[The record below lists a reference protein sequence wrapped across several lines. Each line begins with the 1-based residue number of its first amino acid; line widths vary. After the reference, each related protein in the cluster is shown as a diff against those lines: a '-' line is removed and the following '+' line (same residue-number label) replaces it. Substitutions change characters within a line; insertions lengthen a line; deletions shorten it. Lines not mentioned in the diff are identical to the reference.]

1 MLRPLNLKSVAYY
14 VNWAIYG
21 RNHQPQDIPASYLTH
36 VLYSFA
42 NVRPE
47 SGEVYLSDTWSDI
60 EKHYPTDSWNDTGN
74 NVYGC
79 IKQLYLL
86 KKQNRKLKIVL
97 SIGGW
102 TYSSN
107 FAQPASTPAGRE
119 RFASSAVQLVKDLG
133 LDGLDVD
140 WEYPA
145 DANQA
150 QHYVELLKET
160 RRQLDAYQA
169 QYAPN
174 KKFVLTIAA
183 PCGVQHYQKLLISE
197 MDKYLDFWNLMAYDF
212 AGSWDQTAGHQA
224 NLYKD
229 PSNPASTPFSADE
242 AIKAYIAGGVAP
254 HKIVLGM
261 PLYGRSFENTDGPG
275 KPYSGIGQGSWENG
289 VWDFKALPAPGAT
302 ETILPALGAS
312 YSYDQSARKM
322 ISYDTPEIAKQ
333 KAEYVLNN
341 GLGGG
346 MWWETSC
353 DYSPT
358 GPQAHRS
365 LIKTVVDTWGGV
377 NGGRLD
383 IEENTLEYPG
393 SKYANLR
400 NGMN

>member
-1 MLRPLNLKSVAYY
+1 MSQLKSVAYY

-21 RNHQPQDIPASYLTH
+21 RQHQPQDIPASYLTH

-47 SGEVYLSDTWSDI
+47 SGEVYLSDTWSDV
-60 EKHYPTDSWNDTGN
+60 EKHYPTDSWNDTGT

-102 TYSSN
+102 TYSVN
-107 FAQPASTPAGRE
+107 FPQPASTAAGRE
-119 RFASSAVQLVKDLG
+119 KFASSAVQLVKDLG
-133 LDGLDVD
+133 LDGLDID

-145 DANQA
+145 DGNQA
-150 QHYVELLKET
+150 RNFVDLLKET
-160 RRQLDAYQA
+160 RRQLDSYQA

-183 PCGVQHYQKLLISE
+183 PCGAQHYKKLLISE
-197 MDKYLDFWNLMAYDF
+197 MNQYLDFWNLMAYDF
-212 AGSWDQTAGHQA
+212 AGSWDQVSGHQA
-224 NLYKD
+224 NLEKD
-229 PSNPASTPFSADE
+229 RFNPLSTPFSGDE
-242 AIKAYIAGGVAP
+242 AVNAYIAAGVEP
-254 HKIVLGM
+254 RKIVLGM
-261 PLYGRSFENTDGPG
+261 PLYGRSFENTDGLG
-275 KPYSGIGQGSWENG
+275 RPYNGVGQGSWENG
-289 VWDFKALPAPGAT
+289 VWDFKALPLSGAT
-302 ETILPALGAS
+302 ETNLPAIGAS
-312 YSYDQSARKM
+312 YSYDPSIRKL

-333 KAEYVLNN
+333 KADYILRK

-353 DYSPT
+353 DNSPT
-358 GPQAHRS
+358 GPNPSRS
-365 LIKTVVDTWGGV
+365 LIKTVVDVWGGPSSTK
-377 NGGRLD
+377 LD
-383 IEENTLEYPG
+383 KTENTLQYPA
-393 SKYANLR
+393 SKYDNLR